1 MSNSVRKLR
10 YNLSTFMFGFLLF
23 FRNSLYFSE
32 YQWIIMATSL
42 EDENILLASASPE
55 SVKVIDY
62 DNEVLGLN
70 NFIYNAYTK

>member
-1 MSNSVRKLR
+1 
-10 YNLSTFMFGFLLF
+10 
-23 FRNSLYFSE
+23 
-32 YQWIIMATSL
+32 MATSL